1 MIGIKDALLQEINN
15 VLHLGLAQRD
25 VNLGTINKELD
36 QRGADARGITKEIDD
51 MVSAL

>member
-1 MIGIKDALLQEINN
+1 MTGVKDTLLQENNN

-36 QRGADARGITKEIDD
+36 QRGQMQEA
-51 MVSAL
+51 